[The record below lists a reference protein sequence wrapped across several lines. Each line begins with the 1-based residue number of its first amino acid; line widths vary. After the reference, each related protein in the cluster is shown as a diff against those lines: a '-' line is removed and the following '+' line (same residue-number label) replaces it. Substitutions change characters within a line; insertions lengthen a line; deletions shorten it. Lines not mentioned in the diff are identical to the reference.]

1 MNTKNSFN
9 TLSTI
14 KIGNKEYQYYSLK
27 KAEEALGDLS
37 CLPKSLK
44 ILLENLLR
52 HEDGRTVEK
61 EDIEAFRDWLKT
73 KKSSHEIQ

>member
-37 CLPKSLK
+37 FP
-44 ILLENLLR
+44 
-52 HEDGRTVEK
+52 
-61 EDIEAFRDWLKT
+61 
-73 KKSSHEIQ
+73 